1 MIKMHKTIKLNDFY
15 LFIFA
20 LWYSSEILYNSTLKN
35 IMGLSIARFSDIT
48 TWIVFGLLLVQIL
61 FFQTYTKRELLIIVS
76 ITIPIVIATVLSG
89 QRTFMSAWM
98 FIVAARNVEF
108 RRIIY
113 AAYKIL
119 LIMIPMIVLLCLLGI
134 IDNRILMRGSVRR
147 FSLGFSHPNQLGLRI
162 FQLVACYCYVHKG
175 KMEKWNYF
183 FILLVT
189 VFLIMVPNSQAAYI
203 TMGLFLLMLLI
214 YRYIVNIRTTY
225 MELFRKSMLFGTFCL
240 SVFSIVFSGIDT
252 NKYSVLAR
260 LDSWLSSRFS
270 VCHKVWVLYGV
281 SFFGQKIY
289 VTEDERKLV
298 GIKNPLWLDNAY
310 VSILLRYGIL
320 VFLIF
325 CISYLYLMKA
335 VELQQN
341 DILMIILFLYALYGT
356 IETGLYMIT
365 HNIFLIA
372 FSALI
377 YGKPLGIEELRPEM
391 AKMENFEE

>member
-1 MIKMHKTIKLNDFY
+1 MHKTIKLNDFY

-162 FQLVACYCYVHKG
+162 FQLVACYCYV
-175 KMEKWNYF
+175 KWKN
-183 FILLVT
+183 
-189 VFLIMVPNSQAAYI
+189 
-203 TMGLFLLMLLI
+203 
-214 YRYIVNIRTTY
+214 
-225 MELFRKSMLFGTFCL
+225 
-240 SVFSIVFSGIDT
+240 GI
-252 NKYSVLAR
+252 
-260 LDSWLSSRFS
+260 
-270 VCHKVWVLYGV
+270 
-281 SFFGQKIY
+281 
-289 VTEDERKLV
+289 
-298 GIKNPLWLDNAY
+298 
-310 VSILLRYGIL
+310 
-320 VFLIF
+320 
-325 CISYLYLMKA
+325 
-335 VELQQN
+335 
-341 DILMIILFLYALYGT
+341 
-356 IETGLYMIT
+356 
-365 HNIFLIA
+365 IFL
-372 FSALI
+372 F
-377 YGKPLGIEELRPEM
+377 YW
-391 AKMENFEE
+391 